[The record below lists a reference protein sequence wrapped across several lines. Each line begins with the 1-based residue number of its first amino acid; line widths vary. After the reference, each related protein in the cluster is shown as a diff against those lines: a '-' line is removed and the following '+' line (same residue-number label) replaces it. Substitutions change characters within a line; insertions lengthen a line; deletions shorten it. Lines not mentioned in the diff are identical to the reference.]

1 MTATDRSVYGSS
13 PWAEVRLHAAEAHHR
28 DLQAGG
34 LAVVAQRSEGP
45 RRQQWGAQRG
55 AQGGAQA
62 SAQPAEGRH
71 LRVRGVLALGP

>member
-1 MTATDRSVYGSS
+1 MEVSVSGSS

-34 LAVVAQRSEGP
+34 LAVVARRPEGSGQ
-45 RRQQWGAQRG
+45 QQWRAQGG

-62 SAQPAEGRH
+62 SAQPAEGGH
-71 LRVRGVLALGP
+71 LRVRGVLALGS